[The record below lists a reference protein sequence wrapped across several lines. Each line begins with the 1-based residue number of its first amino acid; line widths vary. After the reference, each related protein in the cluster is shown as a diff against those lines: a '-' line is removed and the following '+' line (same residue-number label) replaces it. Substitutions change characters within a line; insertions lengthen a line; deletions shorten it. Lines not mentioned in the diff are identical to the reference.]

1 MKHALAMAAALA
13 AAALVQ
19 GCSLDALDPKPDD
32 PAFAPA
38 LPEPP
43 VTKVVADGGI
53 YSQGTASN
61 GLYTDT
67 KAHRV
72 GDIISVELE
81 ERTTAQKK
89 AGTTLAKSDSNTY
102 GGITLGG
109 KEVKAL
115 GLTPTL
121 SNSNSQDFSGS
132 GNTSQSNSLT
142 GQISVSVVNVLSN
155 GNLQVR
161 GEKWLMLNN
170 GNEYVRVTG
179 IIRPE
184 DINSDNTV
192 SSQRI
197 GNARIQY
204 GGTGD
209 FANTQERGWLSK
221 FFNSVF
227 NIFS

>member
-1 MKHALAMAAALA
+1 MKITVLTGALITSLWLTGCAL
-13 AAALVQ
+13 
-19 GCSLDALDPKPDD
+19 DTFDPKPDD

-38 LPEPP
+38 LPEQDYTAAVP
-43 VTKVVADGGI
+43 DGGI
-53 YSQGTASN
+53 YSQYNNSN

-72 GDIISVELE
+72 GDIISVQLE
-81 ERTTAQKK
+81 EATSASKK
-89 AGTTLAKSDSNTY
+89 AGTALSSESTNNY
-102 GGITLGG
+102 GGISLAGTNVHLG
-109 KEVKAL
+109 KY
-115 GLTPTL
+115 TPTFN
-121 SNSNSQDFSGS
+121 SSNSQDFSGN
-132 GNTSQSNSLT
+132 GNASQSNSLS
-142 GQISVSVVNVLSN
+142 GQISVSVVRVLTN
-155 GNLQVR
+155 GNLQVQ

-179 IIRPE
+179 LVRPE

-197 GNARIQY
+197 ANARIQY

-209 FANTQERGWLSK
+209 LANTQKRGWLSQ

-227 NIFS
+227 NIFG